1 MKFASILCKDCLN
14 NKFDKERPSDKVF
27 SIGVEASTAEKEM
40 ESAVQFVSASTSL
53 DTNSIISALSSPT
66 SSVSR
71 HSAANDRKK
80 ALEALQLKHELVQCK
95 EVEAFRNCQGSGKT
109 RVGQRKAWGLC
120 CVCKKKTKWFCRGCD
135 QENDT
140 KGARRA
146 WYCDNPGRSCNKKH
160 LQLVESNFIA
170 STSL

>member
-1 MKFASILCKDCLN
+1 M
-14 NKFDKERPSDKVF
+14 F

-95 EVEAFRNCQGSGKT
+95 EVKAFCNSQGSGKT
-109 RVGQRKAWGLC
+109 RVGQRKAGG
-120 CVCKKKTKWFCRGCD
+120 CVVCAKRKPNGSVEVVIRRMTLKELEELGIVTILVDPATRSICSWLRAILLQAQACK
-135 QENDT
+135 EN
-140 KGARRA
+140 
-146 WYCDNPGRSCNKKH
+146 RSKFWCY
-160 LQLVESNFIA
+160 SG
-170 STSL
+170 T